1 MADTEAVEKP
11 TTPEKPKAADK
22 AAKVQMI
29 CTVYGR
35 MVDPLTGLEYD
46 RKPTELLK
54 RTGWVDSQ
62 IDSGKMTL
70 C

>member
-1 MADTEAVEKP
+1 MATELKTEP
-11 TTPEKPKAADK
+11 KPKTSEK
-22 AAKVQMI
+22 TEEPKVQMI

>member
-11 TTPEKPKAADK
+11 TSPEKPKADK

-35 MVDPLTGLEYD
+35 MADPLTGLEYD